1 MKKKSWKVILLTL
14 CLVFSVPYSS
24 SGDDGSYSYLEDLGD
39 EIFFFGDQIEVESG
53 LCWLSSRPSSAVAKK
68 RLEVFNGT
76 KWSSVGKIKFPKSP
90 SCNKKNPY
98 MQTFVWEV
106 DRFGMMNNDGVS
118 GKARLRN
125 TVIKPSIYSQIIVFE
140 SETSYN
146 AKIQAE
152 QKAAEEKKRRDE
164 YIAMKQFECL
174 ILRGEWNSLG
184 EYCVYSKP

>member
-1 MKKKSWKVILLTL
+1 MKKTIWKVLLLTC
-14 CLVFSVPYSS
+14 CLVFIFPVGS

-39 EIFFFGDQIEVESG
+39 EVFFFGDQIEVDSG
-53 LCWLSSRPSSAVAKK
+53 VCWPSSRPFGAVAKK

-76 KWSSVGKIKFPKSP
+76 KWSSVGKVKFPKSS
-90 SCNKKNPY
+90 SCTKKNPY

-106 DRFGMMNNDGVS
+106 DRFGMMNNDGIS

-125 TVIKPSIYSQIIVFE
+125 SAIKPSTYSQIIVFE
-140 SETSYN
+140 SEASYN

-174 ILRGEWNSLG
+174 ILGGEWNSQG
-184 EYCVYSKP
+184 EYCVYTKP